1 MNMIMILYGYVVRTL
16 IYKYVHVM
24 RIIGFFFFYLL
35 REIPGGLSSV
45 VEAIIG
51 HK

>member
-24 RIIGFFFFYLL
+24 RIIGFFFYLL